1 MAPWKPPPHQ
11 HDRALPRRWSRC
23 CASGAVSAYWGR
35 RIADPHPDVPR
46 AVRHPPTHERAF
58 GDLRIDPES
67 REVTLAGAPVDLT
80 RTEFDILD
88 VLSAKRDAFSAEP
101 KYVLTVRGVGFRMGP
116 G

>member
-1 MAPWKPPPHQ
+1 MCIR
-11 HDRALPRRWSRC
+11 DR
-23 CASGAVSAYWGR
+23 
-35 RIADPHPDVPR
+35 IN
-46 AVRHPPTHERAF
+46 
-58 GDLRIDPES
+58 
-67 REVTLAGAPVDLT
+67 LT